1 MQPRHT
7 CLTPSGRVSAF
18 SLDATILCS
27 LTHCA
32 SFLGKQHLSDDAIL
46 QRCTWQGQTLMTDS
60 ITVRDPDSMAE
71 VPADSSTMGEVM
83 IRGNI
88 VLKGYFKNAAAT
100 EQAFA
105 QGWFHTGDLAV
116 SHGNGRFEIKDRS
129 KGRPALLQ

>member
-1 MQPRHT
+1 MCRIARDNLSEDELAQH
-7 CLTPSGRVSAF
+7 
-18 SLDATILCS
+18 ATE
-27 LTHCA
+27 
-32 SFLGKQHLSDDAIL
+32 
-46 QRCTWQGQTLMTDS
+46 QGQDAMIERVAVL
-60 ITVRDPDSMAE
+60 DPTTMAE

-88 VLKGYFKNAAAT
+88 MMKGYFKNSVAT